1 MVMKNLYVAKK
12 KVGAYCVLFFGRDGS
27 WLNEENCYYKNL
39 EDAKAYFN
47 RFKDNNKDY
56 PKKYA
61 KIRLGV
67 YMSDDLIMIY
77 DEIRFP
83 KRKRTEIVLE
93 QLKKLWGII
102 SRKNN

>member
-1 MVMKNLYVAKK
+1 MVMINFDEAKK
-12 KVGAYCVLFFGRDGS
+12 KIGKYSVQFVCRDGS
-27 WLNEENCYYKNL
+27 WLHEENCYYNNL

-47 RFKDNNKDY
+47 RFKDNNPEY

-67 YMSDDLIMIY
+67 YMSDDLFMIY

-102 SRKNN
+102 SHKNK